1 MTLIPYVI
9 ENTPRGERSYDI
21 YSRLLKDRIIFLS
34 GEINDA
40 LANSIIAQMLFLEME
55 DPKSDIHLYINSPGG
70 VMSAGF
76 AIHDTMQFIRSDV
89 STICVGLAASMA
101 SFLLASGAKGK
112 RFALKNSEVLI
123 HQPLGGMSG
132 QAEDLRIHAE
142 HILESRSRINRLYAD
157 YTGQSIEKIERD
169 TDRDTIMR
177 AEAAKA
183 YGIVD
188 EVLDKRK

>member
-157 YTGQSIEKIERD
+157 YTGQSFEKIERD

>member
-1 MTLIPYVI
+1 MNLIPYVI

-34 GEINDA
+34 GEINDDM
-40 LANSIIAQMLFLEME
+40 ANSIIAQMLFLEME

-76 AIHDTMQFIRSDV
+76 AIHDTMQYIKSDV

-112 RFALKNSEVLI
+112 RFALKNSEILI

-132 QAEDLRIHAE
+132 QAEDIRIHAE
-142 HILESRSRINRLYAD
+142 HILESRDRINQLYAK
-157 YTGQSIEKIERD
+157 YTAQTVSQIERD

-177 AEAAKA
+177 AEEALA

>member
-76 AIHDTMQFIRSDV
+76 AIHDTMQFIKSDV

-112 RFALKNSEVLI
+112 RYALKNSEVLI

-142 HILESRSRINRLYAD
+142 HILESRSRINQLYAE
-157 YTGQSIEKIERD
+157 YTGQTIERIERD